1 MTLRTNYHTHSR
13 YCDGEG
19 EIRQYIEAAIAAG
32 LDSYGVSSH
41 APLPMPMRD
50 PWMMRLDDLPAYC
63 AEVRALRDEY
73 RDRLAIFL
81 ALELDYVPGLDAYLP
96 ASRSSRIN
104 FDYFVGSVHFVG
116 TDGEGMPWEI
126 DESAER
132 FAAGLAGGWDGDVRR
147 AFERYFA
154 LQRAMV
160 GTPGVAIVGHMDKMK
175 MWNFGD
181 RYFRE
186 SDPWYVAAVEETLAR
201 LQVGRVDRRT
211 EYLGAAEGD
220 QRAVPQPVGTCSLP
234 RSGHPDHRHR
244 RHASPRRCRRRIHR
258 GRRHPPRSRHHPR
271 RRPRRRPMGAPPD
284 DLRAGPDRQAL
295 GYGPMRSS

>member
-19 EIRQYIEAAIAAG
+19 EIRAYIEAAIAAG

-41 APLPMPMRD
+41 APLPVPTRD

-63 AEVRALRDEY
+63 AEVRALREEY
-73 RDRLAIFL
+73 RDRLAVYL
-81 ALELDYVPGLDAYLP
+81 ALELDYVPGLEAFCR
-96 ASRSSRIN
+96 ARIFPQG

-132 FAAGLAGGWDGDVRR
+132 FAAGLAGGWGGDVRR
-147 AFERYFA
+147 AFEEYFA

-175 MWNFGD
+175 MWNFED

-186 SDPWYVAAVEETLAR
+186 TDDWYVAAVEETLRAFKAGGLIVELNTSGLR
-201 LQVGRVDRRT
+201 KAI
-211 EYLGAAEGD
+211 AA
-220 QRAVPQPVGTCSLP
+220 PFP
-234 RSGHPDHRHR
+234 
-244 RHASPRRCRRRIHR
+244 SPWMLARCRDLGIPITVTTDAHTPAEVAAGFAEASDILGDVGITRVMARDGDRWIT
-258 GRRHPPRSRHHPR
+258 
-271 RRPRRRPMGAPPD
+271 RPLD
-284 DLRAGPDRQAL
+284 
-295 GYGPMRSS
+295 

>member
-41 APLPMPMRD
+41 APLPIPTRD
-50 PWMMRLDDLPAYC
+50 PWMMRPADLPAYC
-63 AEVRALRDEY
+63 AEVRALRDEFG
-73 RDRLAIFL
+73 DQLPIFL
-81 ALELDYVPGLDAYLP
+81 ALELDYAPDLEGYCREHIFP
-96 ASRSSRIN
+96 HN

-116 TDGEGMPWEI
+116 TDGAGMPWEI

-132 FAAGLAGGWDGDVRR
+132 FASGLVGGWDGDVRR

-160 GTPGVAIVGHMDKMK
+160 GTPGVAIVGHMDKIK
-175 MWNFGD
+175 MWNFDD

-186 SDPWYVAAVEETLAR
+186 TDPWYIAAIEETL
-201 LQVGRVDRRT
+201 
-211 EYLGAAEGD
+211 
-220 QRAVPQPVGTCSLP
+220 RAFKAGGLIVELNT
-234 RSGHPDHRHR
+234 SGLRKAINAPFP
-244 RHASPRRCRRRIHR
+244 SPWVLARCRDLDIPITVTADTHQPSDVAAGFTEAAAILRDLGISHVIVRDGDRWI
-258 GRRHPPRSRHHPR
+258 PRPV
-271 RRPRRRPMGAPPD
+271 D
-284 DLRAGPDRQAL
+284 
-295 GYGPMRSS
+295 

>member
-19 EIRQYIEAAIAAG
+19 EIRQYIDAAVAAG
-32 LDSYGVSSH
+32 LDSYGVSCH
-41 APLPMPMRD
+41 APLPVPMRD

-63 AEVRALRDEY
+63 TEVRALRDEY
-73 RDRLAIFL
+73 RDRLPIFL
-81 ALELDYVPGLDAYLP
+81 ALELDYLPGLDGFCREQIFP
-96 ASRSSRIN
+96 HG

-116 TDGEGMPWEI
+116 TDEEGMPWEI

-132 FAAGLAGGWDGDVRR
+132 FASGLAGGWDGDVRR
-147 AFERYFA
+147 AFEHYYA

-186 SDPWYVAAVEETLAR
+186 SDPWYVAAVEETLRAFKAGGLIVELNTSGWRKAIDAPFPSPWVLAR
-201 LQVGRVDRRT
+201 C
-211 EYLGAAEGD
+211 GD
-220 QRAVPQPVGTCSLP
+220 LEIPITVTADTH
-234 RSGHPDHRHR
+234 HPDDVAAGFTEAAALLRDLGITHVVARDR
-244 RHASPRRCRRRIHR
+244 DRWI
-258 GRRHPPRSRHHPR
+258 
-271 RRPRRRPMGAPPD
+271 RRPIE
-284 DLRAGPDRQAL
+284 
-295 GYGPMRSS
+295 